1 MRVSPA
7 AQMTAETWLTR
18 RTVLV
23 RRVVEARRLT
33 AGDGP
38 ANRTAALPLQS
49 HPNRD
54 PNSSAAYLDN
64 EKDDEDEPK
73 KSWWRRLKCW

>member
-1 MRVSPA
+1 MWGK
-7 AQMTAETWLTR
+7 EELELLTLMA
-18 RTVLV
+18 VLV

-49 HPNRD
+49 NPNRD
-54 PNSSAAYLDN
+54 RNDFAAHTQN
-64 EKDDEDEPK
+64 EKDGEDEPK
-73 KSWWRRLKCW
+73 QSFWRRLKCW